1 MDWYLAIDIGTGGV
15 HTAAVDKNLSV
26 SRIEYEKLEYS
37 NPDGKNGRE
46 IDTDALF
53 AMIMKLCSKVTEGRK
68 GVQGDC
74 LGIVITGQR
83 HGAIFLDEKGET
95 LLACPN
101 IDGRAVE
108 ASKTAGRDHG
118 LKVYAITSRWPAPYF
133 PAMRSLWMKKYRPE
147 QHAHFRYLLMLNEW
161 LGWKLTGVMASEPT
175 NATETLVFNIAE
187 MKWSEE
193 LRVLFGMEKVALNPL
208 VASGSAIGRVSEP
221 HAQTLGLPT
230 SVPVILA
237 PSDTQS
243 AAIGCGALSSGDII
257 VVNGSTT
264 PVVQVIDGF
273 ITDNSRKMWITPYI
287 DGKWLIEANAN
298 KSGIMYRF
306 LVDSCAGFVSNI
318 MRSMGFEPDS
328 NALKTAIRSMDS
340 QETNAIGYWSPRISD
355 VSNPQMN
362 GCALLTPLEE
372 NPYAAVLSSYAEN
385 LAFAVQGN
393 IELTTSLS
401 GLRADKIW
409 LTGGGCGN
417 EKFCSLVAT
426 LSGQAKVMKTLIT
439 ETTMRG
445 AVAATMGKTG
455 ADIAKLTNTFLDEV
469 DIIAAYENKMRTA
482 QRYKLWREG
491 YDGILEFHHRRN
503 P

>member
-1 MDWYLAIDIGTGGV
+1 MNWYLTVDIGTGGV
-15 HTAAVDKNLSV
+15 HTAAVGENLSV
-26 SRIEYEKLEYS
+26 SCIEYEKLEYS
-37 NPDGKNGRE
+37 SPDVINGRE

-53 AMIMKLCSKVTEGRK
+53 SIIMRLCAKVAEGRK
-68 GVQGDC
+68 SAQGEC

-83 HGAIFLDEKGET
+83 HGAVFIDEKGET

-101 IDGRAVE
+101 IDGRALE
-108 ASKTAGRDHG
+108 ASKTAGRDYG
-118 LKVYAITSRWPAPYF
+118 RKVYAITSRWPAPYF
-133 PAMRSLWMKKYRPE
+133 PAMRSLWMKERRPE
-147 QHAHFRYLLMLNEW
+147 LHARFRHLLMLNEW
-161 LGWKLTGVMASEPT
+161 LGWKLTGIMASEPT

-193 LRVLFGMEKVALNPL
+193 LKELFGMGKVVLNPL
-208 VASGSAIGRVSEP
+208 VASGSAIGQLSERQ
-221 HAQTLGLPT
+221 AQALGLPA
-230 SVPVILA
+230 SAPVILA

-264 PVVQVIDGF
+264 PIVQVIDGF
-273 ITDNSRKMWITPYI
+273 ITDSSRRMWITPYI

-318 MRSMGFEPDS
+318 MRSMGLEADS
-328 NALKTAIRSMDS
+328 NALKTAIRSMDD

-362 GCALLTPLEE
+362 GCALLAPLDE
-372 NPYAAVLSSYAEN
+372 NPYAAILSSYAEN

-401 GLRADKIW
+401 GLKADKIW

-455 ADIAKLTNTFLDEV
+455 TDIAKLTDTFLEEV
-469 DIIAAYENKMRTA
+469 DIIAAYDNKIRTA
-482 QRYKLWREG
+482 QRYRLWREG
-491 YDGILEFHHRRN
+491 YDGILEFHDRRN

>member
-1 MDWYLAIDIGTGGV
+1 MNWYLAVDIGTGGV
-15 HTAAVDKNLSV
+15 HTAAVGENLSV
-26 SRIEYEKLEYS
+26 SCIEYEKLEYS
-37 NPDGKNGRE
+37 SLDVINGRE
-46 IDTDALF
+46 IDTNVLF
-53 AMIMKLCSKVTEGRK
+53 SMIMRLCAKVSERRK
-68 GVQGDC
+68 SAQGDC

-83 HGAIFLDEKGET
+83 HGAVFIDEKGEP

-108 ASKTAGRDHG
+108 ASKNTGRDYG
-118 LKVYAITSRWPAPYF
+118 RKIYAITSRWPAPYF
-133 PAMRSLWMKKYRPE
+133 PAMRSLWMKERRPE
-147 QHAHFRYLLMLNEW
+147 LHARFRHLLMLNEW

-193 LRVLFGMEKVALNPL
+193 LKELFGMGKVGLNPL
-208 VASGSAIGRVSEP
+208 VASGSAIGRLSER
-221 HAQTLGLPT
+221 HAKAFGLAA

-264 PVVQVIDGF
+264 PIVQVIDGF
-273 ITDNSRKMWITPYI
+273 IADSTRRMWITPYV

-298 KSGIMYRF
+298 KSGIIYRY
-306 LVDSCAGFVSNI
+306 LVDNCTSFISNI
-318 MRSMGFEPDS
+318 MRSMGLEADP
-328 NALKTAIRSMDS
+328 NVLKAAIRSMDD
-340 QETNAIGYWSPRISD
+340 QETNAIGYWGPRISD

-362 GCALLTPLEE
+362 GYALLASLDE
-372 NPYAAVLSSYAEN
+372 NPYAAILSSYAEN

-401 GLRADKIW
+401 GLQADKIW
-409 LTGGGCGN
+409 LTGGGCDN

-426 LSGQAKVMKTLIT
+426 LSSQTTVMKTAIN

-445 AVAATMGKTG
+445 AVAATMGKTI
-455 ADIAKLTNTFLDEV
+455 ADIAKLTDTFRDEV
-469 DIIAAYENKMRTA
+469 DIIGAYYNKTLIA

-491 YDGILEFHHRRN
+491 YDGILEFHDRRN